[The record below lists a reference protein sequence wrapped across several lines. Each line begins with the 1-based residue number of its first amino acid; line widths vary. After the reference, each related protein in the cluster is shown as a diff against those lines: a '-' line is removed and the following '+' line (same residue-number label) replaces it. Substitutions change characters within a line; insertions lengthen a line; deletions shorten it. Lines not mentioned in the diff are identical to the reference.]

1 MSKGILIKGA
11 EMPTP
16 TQDGLDTFL
25 DIRIYSDGSVLIP
38 CGGGNCGSAK
48 AEEIEYTEEQ

>member
-1 MSKGILIKGA
+1 MKAIIIKNA

-25 DIRIYSDGSVLIP
+25 DVRIYSDGSVLIP
-38 CGGGNCGSAK
+38 CAEGNCNTVR
-48 AEEIEYTEEQ
+48 AEETDLEE